1 MPPRGRG
8 FPSALCKSPFSLP
21 PTQPLFCNRKFHQV
35 PPSTDFAFSSC
46 KTPGKANRNR
56 HTGCRPLSMRPPVHP
71 PRHAARPVISITISK
86 PALSNSRD
94 ATEQA
99 SAVTSS
105 PLEKRPRIHGLPE
118 RLRELEGILAKDTGF
133 KWTLEKESPAS
144 VPRDCVLTLM
154 SPTGLI
160 RPANGS
166 RGPRLREQHLEPVCP
181 GSKHSLPLTGL
192 HDSREVV

>member
-1 MPPRGRG
+1 MPPRGHG

-21 PTQPLFCNRKFHQV
+21 PQPLFCNRKFHQV

-71 PRHAARPVISITISK
+71 PRHAVRPVISITISK

-144 VPRDCVLTLM
+144 VPRDCVLPLM
-154 SPTGLI
+154 SLPGLI